1 MATAAEAAQA
11 RDAVEAQA
19 QLLYAAAAAYVAQA
33 EISGAVS
40 AVPSASTAVVRAAD
54 KMAKSLK
61 TRFPD
66 WYTTPGATLG
76 TIEPL
81 FGEILDELIN
91 GKEELPFPRP
101 PAPPG
106 PFGRRWSKQEILEE
120 IVQPFIGEIVG
131 ELTKGIWET
140 ALDESH
146 QHWQTVVERVRR
158 DNPAATT
165 RQIAQVFRADTAWQH
180 AAARTAATRLSATVP
195 TNLGVSED
203 KWRAAAERAQTRAM
217 VIDTRKAREARAE
230 GTPFPSRPA
239 AEMPVSLIDAVNK
252 TVGENHRLV
261 WISRGDAKVRESHR
275 RLHGKVRKPGS
286 SFKDWPTT
294 GQQLNF
300 PGDPRAPLDEII
312 NCRCALILVPESS
325 AHRVADTFQ
334 VSDEDFDAVAAA
346 GIIWSQAESDLLT
359 ELAESVS

>member
-19 QLLYAAAAAYVAQA
+19 QLLYAAAAAYIAQA
-33 EISGAVS
+33 EISGTLT

-54 KMAKSLK
+54 TMAKSLK
-61 TRFPD
+61 TGFPD
-66 WYTTPGATLG
+66 WYSTPGATLG

-81 FGEILDELIN
+81 FGELLDELLN
-91 GKEELPFPRP
+91 AKEEPPFPRP
-101 PAPPG
+101 PAPPTG
-106 PFGRRWSKQEILEE
+106 FRKRWSRQEILEE

-131 ELTKGIWET
+131 ELTKSIWEQ
-140 ALDESH
+140 ALDESRD
-146 QHWQTVVERVRR
+146 HWQTVTERVRR
-158 DNPAATT
+158 DNPAATA
-165 RQIAQVFRADTAWQH
+165 RDIAKVFRADTSWQH

-195 TNLGVSED
+195 TNMGVSED
-203 KWRAAAERAQTRAM
+203 VWRGAAERAQTRAM

-230 GTPFPSRPA
+230 GAPFPSARA
-239 AEMPVSLIDAVNK
+239 AEIPASLIEAVNK
-252 TVGENHRLV
+252 TVGEKHRLV
-261 WISRGDAKVRESHR
+261 WISRGDSKVRTSHR

-286 SFKDWPTT
+286 SFKEWET
-294 GQQLNF
+294 GQKLAF

-346 GIIWSQAESDLLT
+346 GSVLSQAESDLLM
-359 ELAESVS
+359 ELSASDS

>member
-19 QLLYAAAAAYVAQA
+19 QLLYAAAAAYIAQA
-33 EISGAVS
+33 EISGAVT

-101 PAPPG
+101 PAPPTG
-106 PFGRRWSKQEILEE
+106 FRKRWSRQ
-120 IVQPFIGEIVG
+120 EIVG
-131 ELTKGIWET
+131 ELSKSIWER
-140 ALDESH
+140 ALDESQ

-203 KWRAAAERAQTRAM
+203 KWRAAAERAHTRAM

-230 GTPFPSRPA
+230 GAPFPARPA

-286 SFKDWPTT
+286 SFKDWPT